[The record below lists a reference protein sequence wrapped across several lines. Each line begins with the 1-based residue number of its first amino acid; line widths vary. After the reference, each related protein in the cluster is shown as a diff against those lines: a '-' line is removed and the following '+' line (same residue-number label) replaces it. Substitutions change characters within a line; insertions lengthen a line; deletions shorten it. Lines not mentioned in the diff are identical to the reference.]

1 MLYQRAYKEEFMKK
15 QVFNPYLPLW
25 EYIPDGEPRVFGD
38 RLYIFGSHDRFDGE
52 SYCLNDYVSWSTPVS
67 DLSDWRYEGVIYR
80 KEQDP
85 KCGNMKMFAPDV
97 VCGVDGRYYLYYT
110 MSGLNTVSVAVCDTP
125 AGRYEFYS
133 YVTHPDGTLCGTR
146 PDNQDRS
153 QFDPGVLVDDDGRV
167 YLYTGFSHMKSM
179 YDDMIRKGEKPLP
192 PCDGSTVTELEQDMK
207 TVKVPPKPLTPGW
220 INSEGSGYE
229 GFEFFEAPS
238 LRKIDG
244 VYHLIYSSIK
254 SHELCYATSKH
265 PDKDFE
271 YQGVLHSNGD
281 VFIDNID
288 AYNEAMVSKPESI
301 GSNYWGNN
309 HGSVAEVNGEFY
321 IFGHRQTNAHEFSRQ
336 AIAEKLVREPNGKFK
351 QSEMTSC
358 GLNGGPLEGKGT
370 YSAGIACNLSS
381 FKGVRKTNDAPLEI
395 HPYVTQDGPDYDP
408 DTNTQNPP
416 QQYIA
421 NLRNGSFAVYKYF
434 DCLNIHNVSIE
445 VKGSSGEVVCEFIDS
460 ENGKVISTVRFNT
473 PEADEWVT
481 NFEEVKVPSGTYAI
495 KFTFNTDGA
504 MDFKSFTLS

>member
-1 MLYQRAYKEEFMKK
+1 MKK

-52 SYCLNDYVSWSTPVS
+52 HYCLNDYVSWSTPVC

-80 KEQDP
+80 KVQDP

-125 AGRYEFYS
+125 AGKYEFYS
-133 YVTHPDGTLCGTR
+133 YVSHPDGTLCGTK
-146 PDNQDRS
+146 PDNADRS

-179 YDDMIRKGEKPLP
+179 LDDMINKGEKPLP

-254 SHELCYATSKH
+254 SHELCYAISNY
-265 PDKDFE
+265 PDRDFV

-281 VFIDNID
+281 VFCD
-288 AYNEAMVSKPESI
+288 SP

-309 HGSVAEVNGEFY
+309 HGSIAEVNGEYF

-336 AIAEKLVREPNGKFK
+336 AIAEKLERDKNGKFK
-351 QSEMTSC
+351 QAEMTSC

-381 FKGVRKTNDAPLEI
+381 ASGVRKTNDVLSVEKYAEHDFSGCLDKFHSVKQVKTL
-395 HPYVTQDGPDYDP
+395 HPYVTQDRPDYDP
-408 DTNTQNPP
+408 DTSEGEPP
-416 QQYIA
+416 EQYIA
-421 NLRNGSFAVYKYF
+421 NLRNGSFAGFKYF

-445 VKGSSGEVVCEFIDS
+445 VKGKNGEVVCEFIDR
-460 ENGKVISTVRFNT
+460 ENGDVVSTVRFDT
-473 PEADEWVT
+473 PESDDWVT
-481 NFEEVKVPSGTYAI
+481 NFEEIKVPNGTYAI
-495 KFTFNTDGA
+495 KFTFNTDGV
-504 MDFKSFTLS
+504 MDFKSFMLS